1 MDDRPLT
8 SPLIS
13 LVVACGEGHVIGQRG
28 AMPWHLPADLKYFKR
43 ITMGKPIVMGS
54 KTYQSIGR
62 PLPGRHNIVISRNPE
77 FGAPGC
83 DVRTSLGAAMS
94 AAGAV
99 PEIMVIGG
107 AKIYALALP
116 LAHRIY
122 LTDIHQSYEGDTFFP
137 HIGDDWHEVSREV
150 HDAQGNDPAYSFVL
164 LERRLD
170 ERSKDDPL

>member
-1 MDDRPLT
+1 
-8 SPLIS
+8 
-13 LVVACGEGHVIGQRG
+13 
-28 AMPWHLPADLKYFKR
+28 
-43 ITMGKPIVMGS
+43 
-54 KTYQSIGR
+54 
-62 PLPGRHNIVISRNPE
+62 
-77 FGAPGC
+77 
-83 DVRTSLGAAMS
+83 MS

-170 ERSKDDPL
+170 ERSKADPL